1 MGVIDIN
8 KKFISV
14 MLLIIWMCVVM
25 VFNGS
30 KYVKN
35 KKKNKIK
42 KIYIFF
48 WDFWIKLR
56 KI

>member
-8 KKFISV
+8 KKLISV

-30 KYVKN
+30 KYVK
-35 KKKNKIK
+35 K
-42 KIYIFF
+42 
-48 WDFWIKLR
+48 
-56 KI
+56 

>member
-25 VFNGS
+25 VLMEVNM
-30 KYVKN
+30 
-35 KKKNKIK
+35 
-42 KIYIFF
+42 
-48 WDFWIKLR
+48 
-56 KI
+56 